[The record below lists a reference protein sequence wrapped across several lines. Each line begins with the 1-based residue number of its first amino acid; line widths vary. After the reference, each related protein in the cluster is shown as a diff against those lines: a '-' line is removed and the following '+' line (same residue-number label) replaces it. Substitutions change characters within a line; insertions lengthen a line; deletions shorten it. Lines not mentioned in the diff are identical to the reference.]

1 MKKALIIIGVF
12 IGLIITTG
20 LLMYL
25 KISSGMKEVLNK
37 EIIDIDFTEYKDGIY
52 QGEFYYETIG
62 TQVIVEISDGEVIRI
77 SYENHQY
84 AKGGPAENIK
94 EDIIANQTLLVDDIA
109 GATTSSRCI
118 KLAIISAMEEKE

>member
-1 MKKALIIIGVF
+1 MKKALIIIGVI
-12 IGLIITTG
+12 IGFMITVG
-20 LLMYL
+20 VMMYL
-25 KISSGMKEVLNK
+25 KISSGMQTVLSQ
-37 EIIDIDFTEYKDGIY
+37 EIKDIDFTEYEDGTY
-52 QGEFYYETIG
+52 QGEFYYDSIG
-62 TQVIVEISDGEVIRI
+62 TQVIVEISNGEVINI
-77 SYENHQY
+77 SYINHQY